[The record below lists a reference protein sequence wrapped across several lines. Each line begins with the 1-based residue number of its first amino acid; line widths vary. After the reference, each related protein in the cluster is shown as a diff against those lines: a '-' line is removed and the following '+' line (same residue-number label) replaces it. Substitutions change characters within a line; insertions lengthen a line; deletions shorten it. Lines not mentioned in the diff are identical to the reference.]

1 MFIEDNQLI
10 FQGPACKKNY
20 EKEFNME
27 LNKMFVMTYQLCNG
41 DLNKFALLLRK
52 RVYPYEYMNS
62 WERFEETSLPD
73 KEDFYSEL
81 NEKSVNNYT
90 MRMHKKYGN
99 CMK

>member
-27 LNKMFVMTYQLCNG
+27 LNKMFLMTYQLCNG
-41 DLNKFALLLRK
+41 DLNKFTLLLRK

-62 WERFEETSLPD
+62 WERYEETSLPD

-90 MRMHKKYGN
+90 MRMQKKYGN